1 MFMSDANISALSAL
15 GTVQQVSANNV
26 ANVNTDGFAA
36 GSVTLES
43 GPGGQGVRVGDI
55 REGGAT
61 DPATEMVTMMRTEN
75 AFSANTTA
83 IRASEEMTGH
93 LLNMIG

>member
-1 MFMSDANISALSAL
+1 MSDANISALSAL

-55 REGGAT
+55 REGGGT
-61 DPATEMVTMMRTEN
+61 DLATEMVTMMRTEN

-83 IRASEEMTGH
+83 IRATEEMTGH

>member
-61 DPATEMVTMMRTEN
+61 DLATEMVTMMRTEN

>member
-1 MFMSDANISALSAL
+1 MSDANISALSAL

-61 DPATEMVTMMRTEN
+61 DLTTEMVTMMRTEN

-83 IRASEEMTGH
+83 IRATEEMTGH

>member
-1 MFMSDANISALSAL
+1 MSDANVSALSAL

-61 DPATEMVTMMRTEN
+61 DLATEMVTMMRTEN

>member
-1 MFMSDANISALSAL
+1 MSDANVSALSAL

-61 DPATEMVTMMRTEN
+61 DLATEMVTMVRTEN